1 MNDGVSFDEGYQDD
15 DAYDTRPLASGE
27 HQQYTASDYLDD
39 APAEDLSVDFAE
51 EPLDTAGYTM
61 PRTEQL
67 LRRVVDLIEAA
78 PGLPMSASVRINK
91 DEILELLDDGVARLP
106 DELRAARWLLKE
118 RDEFLAK
125 TRRDGEEIISDAK
138 ARVAHMV
145 QRTEVVKAAEQHA
158 RKVTED
164 AEAEARRMHHEVED
178 YCDQK
183 LASFENVLAKVAKT
197 VATGRRRLAAPTIE
211 EAELGE
217 RDDDPPTGATG
228 AVPVFDQD
236 L

>member
-1 MNDGVSFDEGYQDD
+1 MTDGVSFDDDYQDD
-15 DAYDTRPLASGE
+15 DGYDTRPLASGE
-27 HQQYTASDYLDD
+27 YQEYSAGDYVAE
-39 APAEDLSVDFAE
+39 APADDLDVDYVE

-67 LRRVVDLIEAA
+67 LRRVVDLIETA

-91 DEILELLDDGVARLP
+91 DEILELLDDAVARLP

-145 QRTEVVKAAEQHA
+145 QRT
-158 RKVTED
+158 
-164 AEAEARRMHHEVED
+164 
-178 YCDQK
+178 
-183 LASFENVLAKVAKT
+183 
-197 VATGRRRLAAPTIE
+197 
-211 EAELGE
+211 
-217 RDDDPPTGATG
+217 
-228 AVPVFDQD
+228 
-236 L
+236 